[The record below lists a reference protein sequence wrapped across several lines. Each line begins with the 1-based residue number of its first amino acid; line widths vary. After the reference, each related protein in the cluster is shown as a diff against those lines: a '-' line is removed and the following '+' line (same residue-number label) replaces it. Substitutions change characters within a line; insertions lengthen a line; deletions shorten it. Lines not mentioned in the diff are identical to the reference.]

1 MPSEWLLID
10 GSSLI
15 FRAYYGALASARAS
29 RTDANPVGGFLDR
42 LARLVA
48 DRRPRRLVIADD
60 SAWRPQ
66 WRVDL
71 IADYKAHRVA
81 EPVPPGLMTHLPV
94 ITQLLEHIG
103 IDVVGVADYEAE
115 DVIATLTRLAPGT
128 VDIASG
134 DRDLFALVED
144 PRVRVL
150 YPERSGLAV
159 IDETEITRR
168 YAIPGRRY
176 ADFAILRGD
185 PSDGLP
191 GLRGV
196 GAVTA
201 AAMIRRH
208 GDIAG
213 VLRDRPLRPADREY
227 LANET
232 PTRPTSPPSGHS
244 PHTTTQ
250 RAPSTGSSRLS
261 PASRRIGRETRRPV
275 SRPLLASA
283 AGLASLGI
291 RFGRAATRRISDAM
305 GLGGS
310 IAG

>member
-1 MPSEWLLID
+1 MACDWLLVD

-29 RTDANPVGGFLDR
+29 GRPGAGAIGGFLGR
-42 LARLVA
+42 LAQLIT
-48 DRRPRRLVIADD
+48 DRRARRLVIADD
-60 SAWRPQ
+60 WAWRPQ

-71 IADYKAHRVA
+71 IPNYKAHRVT
-81 EPVPPGLMTHLPV
+81 EPVPAGLVPHLPV

-115 DVIATLTRLAPGT
+115 DVIATLTRLVPGT
-128 VDIASG
+128 VEIASG
-134 DRDLFALVED
+134 DRDVFALVED

-150 YPERSGLAV
+150 YPERSGLAA
-159 IDETEITRR
+159 IDEAEITRR
-168 YAIPGRRY
+168 YAIPRRRY

-191 GLRGV
+191 GLKGV

-213 VLRDRPLRPADREY
+213 VLRDRPLRPPDRDY
-227 LANET
+227 LQAALAVVRPVDDLPIALPPGRRDVYPTNDPTLRSLAARHHAEDSVDRLLRALNNLAAQPARPQHT
-232 PTRPTSPPSGHS
+232 PTT
-244 PHTTTQ
+244 
-250 RAPSTGSSRLS
+250 
-261 PASRRIGRETRRPV
+261 PA
-275 SRPLLASA
+275 
-283 AGLASLGI
+283 
-291 RFGRAATRRISDAM
+291 
-305 GLGGS
+305 
-310 IAG
+310 